1 MRNMRSHAGFTL
13 IELLIGMGIV
23 GVLAAVVIVA
33 LNPDKQL
40 CDVHNAAR
48 TVHARELEKAM
59 IQYMIE
65 EASTPGG
72 TDVPLGA
79 ENAKPIC
86 RFGITDPLCV
96 NMDVL
101 VPEYVAD
108 VPVDELETS
117 TIHTGF
123 SVYIDAGSR
132 LQVEAMN
139 MEVCVDPSTAVSSAA
154 SSVASSAASSAA
166 VVSSVASSS
175 VAASSAPPSSTPVA
189 SSTPPSSAPPSS
201 TPIASSA
208 PPSSA
213 PPSSTPVA
221 SSAPPSSSSII
232 FGYGP

>member
-108 VPVDELETS
+108 IPVDELETS

-139 MEVCVDPSTAVSSAA
+139 MEVCVDPSTAV
-154 SSVASSAASSAA
+154 SSAASSAA

-201 TPIASSA
+201 TPIASST
-208 PPSSA
+208 PLSSA

-221 SSAPPSSSSII
+221 SSAPPSSSSSII